1 MQFSDVV
8 GLVGVGII
16 LIAYLLLQFAVI
28 KIEDYS
34 YSVVNASG
42 SLLILYSLFYNWN
55 FSAVVIETAWFFI
68 SLFGIFNAWRVKK
81 KRNLHCEK

>member
-16 LIAYLLLQFAVI
+16 LIAYLLLQFSVI
-28 KIEDYS
+28 KIEHYS
-34 YSVVNASG
+34 YSIVNAAG

-68 SLFGIFNAWRVKK
+68 SLFGIFHAWRM
-81 KRNLHCEK
+81 KRKAAQQL